1 MRGKCR
7 RPHDREALP
16 VIWFLTRRILLIVP
30 ILAGLLVLTFAMV
43 HIVPTDPAA
52 ALAGEQATAAQI
64 DEIRRAYGFD
74 RPLHEQFISYVTSVL
89 TGDLGTSLYSRRPV
103 AEEIFRRLPAT
114 IELTLFGLFLAVV
127 IGIPLGVAA
136 AANHN
141 GWLDQFLRVVTI
153 SQLAIASFWFAI
165 MLQLVF
171 SMELAALPLQGRV
184 DVAAGAP
191 PHFVGLYLID
201 SLVAGRLDI
210 FLSALKHLILPS
222 VALALGAMATI
233 TRFTRSSVLETLQTD
248 FVAYERAIGY
258 PRFMLLAKY
267 VLRNSIVVPM
277 TQIGLLFGHMLSGAV
292 VIEAIFQWPGLGS
305 YAVTAITTGDYQ
317 AILAVTL
324 VVGVL
329 YAVIN
334 IVVDI
339 AHAFIDPRVRE
350 QL

>member
-1 MRGKCR
+1 
-7 RPHDREALP
+7 
-16 VIWFLTRRILLIVP
+16 
-30 ILAGLLVLTFAMV
+30 
-43 HIVPTDPAA
+43 
-52 ALAGEQATAAQI
+52 
-64 DEIRRAYGFD
+64 
-74 RPLHEQFISYVTSVL
+74 
-89 TGDLGTSLYSRRPV
+89 
-103 AEEIFRRLPAT
+103 
-114 IELTLFGLFLAVV
+114 
-127 IGIPLGVAA
+127 
-136 AANHN
+136 
-141 GWLDQFLRVVTI
+141 
-153 SQLAIASFWFAI
+153 
-165 MLQLVF
+165 
-171 SMELAALPLQGRV
+171 
-184 DVAAGAP
+184 
-191 PHFVGLYLID
+191 
-201 SLVAGRLDI
+201 
-210 FLSALKHLILPS
+210 
-222 VALALGAMATI
+222 MATI